1 MKKTIYSLMKHIKQY
16 NQFVNEEEGLFKN
29 LLLST
34 MLSLGI
40 NSVDAQ
46 TIQQDSVKTEIVK
59 DIGDFNKGVILN
71 LNDDSQVLYDKL
83 KKDLLRKNINEPDTF
98 IKQYLKLQSDGTL
111 IVRPKFVEGLEL
123 HLNRSTNTF
132 EVGYNFKF

>member
-1 MKKTIYSLMKHIKQY
+1 MIKTIYSLMKHIKEY
-16 NQFVNEEEGLFKN
+16 NQFVNEEEGFFKN

-34 MLSLGI
+34 MLALGI

-46 TIQQDSVKTEIVK
+46 TIQKDSVKTEIVK
-59 DIGDFNKGVILN
+59 DIGNFNKGVIFN
-71 LNDDSQVLYDKL
+71 SSDNSKVLYDKL

-111 IVRPKFVEGLEL
+111 IVRPKFIEGLEL
-123 HLNRSTNTF
+123 HLNRGTNTF

>member
-16 NQFVNEEEGLFKN
+16 NQFVNEEKGLFKN

-59 DIGDFNKGVILN
+59 NISSLPKTVSPSHQKSIILIHKDHLDFLKPIVLLKIKCLDGSPSNN
-71 LNDDSQVLYDKL
+71 LQ
-83 KKDLLRKNINEPDTF
+83 
-98 IKQYLKLQSDGTL
+98 
-111 IVRPKFVEGLEL
+111 
-123 HLNRSTNTF
+123 
-132 EVGYNFKF
+132 

>member
-1 MKKTIYSLMKHIKQY
+1 MKHIKEY
-16 NQFVNEEEGLFKN
+16 NQFVNEEEGFFKN

-59 DIGDFNKGVILN
+59 DINNFNKSVIFN
-71 LNDDSQVLYDKL
+71 LHDDNQVLYDKL
-83 KKDLLRKNINEPDTF
+83 KKDLSRKNINEPDLF
-98 IKQYLKLQSDGTL
+98 IDKYLKLQSDGTL
-111 IVRPKFVEGLEL
+111 VVTPDFIKGLEI

-132 EVGYNFKF
+132 DVGYSFKF

>member
-1 MKKTIYSLMKHIKQY
+1 MKHIKEY
-16 NQFVNEEEGLFKN
+16 NHFVNEEEGFFKN

-59 DIGDFNKGVILN
+59 DINQFNKSVILN
-71 LNDDSQVLYDKL
+71 LYGDKQIPYNKL
-83 KKDLLRKNINEPDTF
+83 KQDLLRCDINEPDLF
-98 IKQYLKLQSDGTL
+98 IDNYLKYRPDGTL
-111 IVRPKFVEGLEL
+111 VVMPDFLKGLEI
-123 HLNRSTNTF
+123 HLNKGTNTYG
-132 EVGYNFKF
+132 VGYTFKF

>member
-34 MLSLGI
+34 MLALGI

-59 DIGDFNKGVILN
+59 DISQFNKSIILN
-71 LNDDSQVLYDKL
+71 LYGDKQ
-83 KKDLLRKNINEPDTF
+83 IP
-98 IKQYLKLQSDGTL
+98 
-111 IVRPKFVEGLEL
+111 
-123 HLNRSTNTF
+123 
-132 EVGYNFKF
+132 

>member
-1 MKKTIYSLMKHIKQY
+1 MKHIKEY
-16 NQFVNEEEGLFKN
+16 NQFVNEEEGFFKN

-46 TIQQDSVKTEIVK
+46 TIHKDSVKTEIVK
-59 DIGDFNKGVILN
+59 DIGNFNKGVIFN
-71 LNDDSQVLYDKL
+71 SSDNSKVLYDKL

-111 IVRPKFVEGLEL
+111 IVRPKFIEGLEL
-123 HLNRSTNTF
+123 HLNRGTNTF

>member
-1 MKKTIYSLMKHIKQY
+1 MKHIKEY
-16 NQFVNEEEGLFKN
+16 NQFVNEEEGFFKN

-34 MLSLGI
+34 MLALGI

-46 TIQQDSVKTEIVK
+46 TIQKDSVKTEIVK
-59 DIGDFNKGVILN
+59 DIGNFNKGVIFN
-71 LNDDSQVLYDKL
+71 SSDNSKVLYDKL

-111 IVRPKFVEGLEL
+111 IVRPKFIEGLEL
-123 HLNRSTNTF
+123 HLNRGTNTF

>member
-1 MKKTIYSLMKHIKQY
+1 MDSFEEYSDHTNNWNEYITNINDRYDQIYNLINY
-16 NQFVNEEEGLFKN
+16 NQFVNEEKGLFKN

-59 DIGDFNKGVILN
+59 DISNFNKSVIFTLN
-71 LNDDSQVLYDKL
+71 ILLFFAYSFSILCQV
-83 KKDLLRKNINEPDTF
+83 
-98 IKQYLKLQSDGTL
+98 
-111 IVRPKFVEGLEL
+111 
-123 HLNRSTNTF
+123 HNT
-132 EVGYNFKF
+132 Y